1 MKTFSKNILQKTK
14 RQLTGFSDL
23 IFKFSQLHFKEP
35 RKKSTC
41 ILNKPEYFSLIKQAA
56 MRVYLLNGIK
66 YHYSY
71 VSGN

>member
-14 RQLTGFSDL
+14 RQPTGFSE
-23 IFKFSQLHFKEP
+23 IIIKSSQFRFKEF

-41 ILNKPEYFSLIKQAA
+41 ILNKPEYFSLIKQATE
-56 MRVYLLNGIK
+56 RVYLLNGIN
-66 YHYSY
+66 YHCSY